1 MQVHM
6 ASFSIEGGI
15 SSELSFEQGEDAN
28 GKYIEFVIPV
38 LEYWDMV
45 YMK

>member
-1 MQVHM
+1 M
-6 ASFSIEGGI
+6 SR
-15 SSELSFEQGEDAN
+15 ELTFEQGEDLN
-28 GKYIEFVIPV
+28 GKYIEFTVPV